1 MTIKQKL
8 VNKPNAYVLKNII
21 AKHANGVP
29 LTCDERNFLD
39 WHQKTL
45 SNEHIDS
52 AAAYYLKHHTLPYS
66 EGHSFLLPHEI
77 INKAD
82 IDKLKKRLK
91 IMLSE
96 KGKNVEL
103 KFTTQQ
109 FLDFKKLNYSEL
121 ILFHGNQLLTG
132 APFFPGGIAPI
143 IFFQWGNLF
152 GVAKYVM
159 LAEERALRSNVLI
172 YFEDMQERLLD
183 ECVKDYKQQ
192 HVNELKNTP
201 QQQSIPQEQVV
212 QRPEST
218 YTTPTPTLS
227 LSRNKEKKESD
238 GK

>member
-8 VNKPNAYVLKNII
+8 SDKPGAYVLKNII
-21 AKHANGVP
+21 AKHADGVP
-29 LTCDERNFLD
+29 LTCDEHNFLD
-39 WHQKTL
+39 WHQKSL
-45 SNEHIDS
+45 SNQHVDS

-77 INKAD
+77 LNKDD

-103 KFTTQQ
+103 KFTSQQ
-109 FLDFKKLNYSEL
+109 FLDFRKLNYSEL
-121 ILFHGNQLLTG
+121 ILFHGNHFLTG
-132 APFFPGGIAPI
+132 APFFPGGIPHI

-159 LAEERALRSNVLI
+159 LAEERALKSNVLI
-172 YFEDMQERLLD
+172 YFEDMQERLID
-183 ECVKDYKQQ
+183 TCVEDYKNL
-192 HVNELKNTP
+192 HSNELKNLP
-201 QQQSIPQEQVV
+201 QQQNIPQPQNI
-212 QRPEST
+212 QTPENT

-227 LSRNKEKKESD
+227 LSRNKEKKGD
-238 GK
+238 D